1 MCCVSCAV
9 PRSGAAGLGLAKLI
23 VFPLRRCGRAI
34 LAFIHAGCVPPAAM
48 CDAWQQVVSPV
59 FFTMQCRGRRG
70 RMPSAESLYANGG
83 NIVCKWQNHCMP
95 VLRQWA
101 ALFARN
107 GFFCCRHRMP
117 RGFVKVRSSQ
127 PALPSCGGRCA
138 CICRFAYLIGDFNQ
152 KFYYRA
158 ARARRL
164 QMMAISLIFAQAA
177 CRLVCLPCV

>member
-34 LAFIHAGCVPPAAM
+34 LAFIQRDACRRRQCAMHGSRWCLPSFLPCNAA
-48 CDAWQQVVSPV
+48 DGGVVCRRRNHC
-59 FFTMQCRGRRG
+59 MQ
-70 RMPSAESLYANGG
+70 MAESLYANGG

-117 RGFVKVRSSQ
+117 WGFVKVRSPR
-127 PALPSCGGRCA
+127 PALSPCGGRCV
-138 CICRFAYLIGDFNQ
+138 CVCRFAYLIGDFKQ
-152 KFYYRA
+152 KFY
-158 ARARRL
+158 
-164 QMMAISLIFAQAA
+164 
-177 CRLVCLPCV
+177 